1 MTMVSV
7 IIPALDEEK
16 TIRKVITLVSDSPVV
31 DEILVI
37 DDKSFD
43 NTIKQ
48 SRLPKV
54 RIYTSPML
62 GKGHSMRDG
71 MLLARNEVIVYLDA
85 DIITYPENVVELL
98 SRPIL
103 NDEAD
108 FVKSC
113 FDRQAGRVTELVA
126 KPLLSILFP
135 ELTKFSQPLS
145 GMIGARKSFLKRIDI
160 ENDYG
165 VDIGILLDMH
175 NLGARISEV
184 NIGYIENRMQS
195 WEQLGKMSRE
205 VSRSILKRAKD
216 IEVRNLETLEHL
228 SIIRSQMDYA
238 IRESLIGLEKMIIFD
253 MDNTLLEG
261 SFITTAADEF
271 NFRDDLIKI
280 VTEYTNPYIRTKSI
294 ARLLRGRSI
303 DEILGVVDK
312 INIVDDAA
320 EVIREL
326 KKSGYICGIISD
338 SYDTVTNHIKNKLK
352 MDFSIANELEFSK
365 SVATGEVK
373 VPSAFMRNKHS
384 KCPHDFC
391 KSNVLFELAEKYR
404 IDIKNIIA
412 VGDSENDICLIKESG
427 IGVAFRSKNSYLN
440 LVADKIIT
448 ENSFRDI
455 LEIAY

>member
-1 MTMVSV
+1 MVTV
-7 IIPALDEEK
+7 IIPALNEEK
-16 TIRKVITLVSDSPVV
+16 TIRQVINLVGSSPIVNEV
-31 DEILVI
+31 LVI

-54 RIYTSPML
+54 RIYTSPMI
-62 GKGHSMRDG
+62 GKGNSMRDG
-71 MLLARNEVIVYLDA
+71 MLLAKNEVIVYLDA

-98 SRPIL
+98 SGPIL
-103 NDEAD
+103 DDKAD

-113 FDRQAGRVTELVA
+113 FGRQAGRVTELVA
-126 KPLLSILFP
+126 KPLLSLLFP
-135 ELTKFSQPLS
+135 EMTRFSQPLS
-145 GMIGARKSFLKRIDI
+145 GMIGARKSWLKKIDF

-175 NLGARISEV
+175 SMGARMQEV

-205 VSRSILKRAKD
+205 VSKSILKRATS
-216 IEVRNLETLEHL
+216 IEVKNLETLENI
-228 SIIRSQMDYA
+228 SVIRTQMDYA
-238 IRESLIGLEKMIIFD
+238 IRESLMGMEKMIIFD

-271 NFRDDLIKI
+271 KFRDELIKI
-280 VTEYTNPYIRTKSI
+280 VTEYNNPYTRTKSI
-294 ARLLRGRSI
+294 ARLLKNRSF
-303 DEILGVVDK
+303 DEILEVVDK
-312 INIVDDAA
+312 IKIIDDAA
-320 EVIREL
+320 HVIREL
-326 KKSGYICGIISD
+326 KKKGYICGIISD
-338 SYDTVTNHIKNKLK
+338 SYDIVTNHLKNKLK

-373 VPSAFMRNKHS
+373 VPSAFMRNEHS
-384 KCPHDFC
+384 KCNHDFC
-391 KSNVLFELAEKYR
+391 KSNILFQLAEKYK

-427 IGVAFRSKNSYLN
+427 IGIAFCSKNNYLN
-440 LVADKIIT
+440 LVADRIIT
-448 ENSFRDI
+448 EKSFIKI
-455 LEIAY
+455 LDIAY

>member
-1 MTMVSV
+1 MVSV

-16 TIRKVITLVSDSPVV
+16 TIRKVITLVCNSPVV

-48 SRLPKV
+48 ARLPKV
-54 RIYTSPML
+54 KIYTSPIL

-71 MLLARNEVIVYLDA
+71 MLLAKNEVIVYLDA
-85 DIITYPENVVELL
+85 DIVTYPGNVVEFL
-98 SRPIL
+98 STPIL
-103 NDEAD
+103 DDQAD

-135 ELTKFSQPLS
+135 ELSKFSQPLS
-145 GMIGARKSFLKRIDI
+145 GMIGARKSFLKKIDF

-175 NLGARISEV
+175 NLGARITEV

-205 VSRSILKRAKD
+205 VSRSILKRAKN
-216 IEVRNLETLEHL
+216 IEVRNLETLEHI

-238 IRESLIGLEKMIIFD
+238 IRESLIGLEKMILFD
-253 MDNTLLEG
+253 MDNTILEG
-261 SFITTAADEF
+261 SFIATAADEF
-271 NFRDDLIKI
+271 NFKDELIKI

-312 INIVDDAA
+312 IKIVDDAS
-320 EVIREL
+320 EVIKEL
-326 KKSGYICGIISD
+326 KKKGYICGIISD

-352 MDFSIANELEFSK
+352 MDFSVANELEFSK

-384 KCPHDFC
+384 RCPHDFC

-448 ENSFRDI
+448 ENSFSEI
-455 LEIAY
+455 LQIAY